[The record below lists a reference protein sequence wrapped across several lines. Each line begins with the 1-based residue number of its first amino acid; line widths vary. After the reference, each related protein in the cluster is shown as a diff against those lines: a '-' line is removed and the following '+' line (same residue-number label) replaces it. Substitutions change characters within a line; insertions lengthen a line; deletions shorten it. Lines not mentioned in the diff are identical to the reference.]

1 MRQQN
6 ESYGYP
12 YSFRHEYEHIIALLS
27 QSVHTYE
34 VVYIPSEYSTVTCL
48 HSTFKLVITL
58 VGSSVAAAVATLPSS
73 YDLQFLRN
81 LPSR

>member
-1 MRQQN
+1 MDI
-6 ESYGYP
+6 
-12 YSFRHEYEHIIALLS
+12 HIHKGMNMNICIALLS

-34 VVYIPSEYSTVTCL
+34 VVYIQYSNMSTL
-48 HSTFKLVITL
+48 STFKLVITL